1 MTTTRAQGRKKSL
14 FVAKTTVEAGGY
26 LDYVVNGYN
35 YRIAYT
41 NFLSGLG
48 VTGTIVQEGD
58 VTGTPILDVD
68 GTINNIRN
76 IENGSGILANVSAS
90 NGVEIKHN
98 FTASA
103 VGTPVLLS
111 TTAASPIIASLVAGS
126 GISLAVSGTTGI
138 EISSVANEIYAQS
151 TMHGNATD
159 TVIAVAG
166 TAVLTAGTWVTG
178 LLSSFTATTAGRLTY
193 SGVPTAVVGVQ
204 ASVTLKPVS
213 GTNKSISV
221 YLAKNGAVVT
231 AARITRTVSTA
242 ETGNMSLFY
251 NISLATND
259 YLEIFVA
266 NDTDTIDVL
275 VTDALFGVA

>member
-1 MTTTRAQGRKKSL
+1 MTTKRAQGRKKSE
-14 FVAKTTVEAGGY
+14 FVGKTTVEAGGY

-41 NFLSGLG
+41 DFLSGLG
-48 VTGTIVQEGD
+48 VTGTIVQEGA
-58 VTGTPILDVD
+58 VTGSPILDVD

-76 IENGSGILANVSAS
+76 IESGSGILANVSAS

-111 TTAASPIIASLVAGS
+111 TTATSPIVASLVAGS
-126 GISLAVSGTTGI
+126 GIALAVSGTTGI
-138 EISSVANEIYAQS
+138 EISSVANAIYAQS
-151 TMHGNATD
+151 TMHGNSTAT
-159 TVIAVAG
+159 TISVAG
-166 TAVLTAGTWVTG
+166 TSVLAAGTWVTG
-178 LLSSFTATTAGRLTY
+178 LVSSFVATTGGRLTY
-193 SGVPTAVVGVQ
+193 SGTPTAVVGVQ

-213 GTNKSISV
+213 GSNKSISV
-221 YLAKNGAVVT
+221 YLAKNGTAVA

-251 NISLATND
+251 NISLATDD
-259 YLEIFVA
+259 YLELFVA

>member
-1 MTTTRAQGRKKSL
+1 MTTTRAQGRKKSQ

-26 LDYVVNGYN
+26 FDYVVNGYN

-41 NFLSGLG
+41 DFIGGLG
-48 VTGTIVQEGD
+48 VTGTIVQAGA
-58 VTGTPILDVD
+58 VTAAPILDTQ
-68 GTINNIRN
+68 GTVNNIRG
-76 IENGSGILANVSAS
+76 IENGSGIAANVSAS

-111 TTAASPIIASLVAGS
+111 TTATSPIIASLVAGS

-138 EISSVANEIYAQS
+138 EISSVANDIYAQS
-151 TMHGNATD
+151 TMHGNATN
-159 TVIAVAG
+159 TVISVAG
-166 TAVLTAGTWVTG
+166 TAVLAAGTWVAG
-178 LLSSFTATTAGRLTY
+178 LTSNFVATTAGRLTY
-193 SGVPTAVVGVQ
+193 SGSSTEVVGVQ
-204 ASVTLKPVS
+204 ASLTLKPVS
-213 GTNKSISV
+213 GNNKSISV
-221 YLAKNGAVVT
+221 YLAKNGVAIA

-251 NISLATND
+251 NISLETND
-259 YLEIFVA
+259 YVELFIA

-275 VTDALFGVA
+275 VTDALFGIS